1 MLLKLISS
9 MGCCW
14 GRPKTEEIEDI
25 QEGVETTKKEGD
37 DVTVVEKCDTH
48 EENEVEPGE
57 QEDVM
62 SDSMVNA
69 DEHDQV
75 ENSSENH
82 AMEDKESFQVDGAGS
97 KENKPTCDDI
107 KYHYTEDK
115 IIDEDEKAKDKE
127 RAKCETV
134 ETTMVDIFS
143 KTKELCHNKIDQI
156 QPKHYE
162 VDTGSSL
169 VISSGMP
176 VIENLVLED
185 LEDYTEEENDNLS
198 EVCPHSPET
207 NPPVQ
212 KFQSSENTVTAK
224 EISVDTASTSIHE
237 TNDGQEEKMVDTVE
251 EKKLMAKDGN
261 SFRNEKTSSCSG
273 SDMLV
278 KEDLI
283 LQDLEQCVSEE
294 EKGKQNNECGMLNK
308 SICSSEQTKKT
319 VLGELPSLE
328 NQQQKD
334 LGLELKI
341 LGSELKK
348 AVDGKPPC
356 LTYSYRATEG
366 VF

>member
-1 MLLKLISS
+1 MLLKLISI

-25 QEGVETTKKEGD
+25 QEGDERNKKEGD
-37 DVTVVEKCDTH
+37 EVTIVEQCDKH
-48 EENEVEPGE
+48 EEDAVEPGE
-57 QEDVM
+57 QNDVM
-62 SDSMVNA
+62 SDTMVKA
-69 DEHDQV
+69 DEQDQV
-75 ENSSENH
+75 ENSSDNH
-82 AMEDKESFQVDGAGS
+82 AMENKESFQIDGAGS

-115 IIDEDEKAKDKE
+115 IIDEDEKGKDKE
-127 RAKCETV
+127 RAKCKTV

-143 KTKELCHNKIDQI
+143 KTKELCHNKTDQI
-156 QPKHYE
+156 QPKHK

-169 VISSGMP
+169 VIPSGMP

-185 LEDYTEEENDNLS
+185 LEDYTEEENENLS
-198 EVCPHSPET
+198 EIGPHSPET

-212 KFQSSENTVTAK
+212 KFQSSENNVTAK
-224 EISVDTASTSIHE
+224 EISVDTAPTSIRE
-237 TNDGQEEKMVDTVE
+237 TNDGQEEKVVDTVE
-251 EKKLMAKDGN
+251 EKQLMAKDGN
-261 SFRNEKTSSCSG
+261 SFRNEKTSSGSC

-278 KEDLI
+278 NEDLI
-283 LQDLEQCVSEE
+283 LEDLDQCVSEE
-294 EKGKQNNECGMLNK
+294 ENVKRNNECGMFNK